1 MMGAIELRGVLD
13 RQHHGLTGHPVFVG
27 LLMGFENFKFGD
39 FVIVKKPIRGLE
51 PVRRL
56 AGFILEN
63 HPDV

>member
-1 MMGAIELRGVLD
+1 
-13 RQHHGLTGHPVFVG
+13 
-27 LLMGFENFKFGD
+27 MGFENFKFVD